1 MKTSMLPIIAFNGVY
16 LLAALAWTLVHGNFE
31 FLAYIAVVLL
41 AAGVVI
47 AIHSRHSLPP
57 ALLWCLSVWG
67 LLHMAGGLV
76 TVPQSWPVGGDSHV
90 LYNLWL
96 VEDILKFDQL
106 VHAWG
111 FAITT
116 WLCWEGL
123 RSMLAEGGR
132 AVRPTV
138 GKLVLCVAAGMGF
151 GALNEVI
158 EFTVTLLVP
167 ETNVGGYFNNSMD
180 LVFNMLGAILA
191 ALVIRWSY
199 RTG

>member
-1 MKTSMLPIIAFNGVY
+1 MKTPMLPLVAFNGAY
-16 LLAALAWTLVHGNFE
+16 LLAALAWALGHGNYE
-31 FLAYIAVVLL
+31 FLAYIAVVLV

-47 AIHSRHSLPP
+47 SIHLRHPLSP

-96 VEDILKFDQL
+96 LEDVLKFDQL

-123 RSMLAEGGR
+123 RSMLEEGGQ
-132 AVRPTV
+132 AVTPTV

-167 ETNVGGYFNNSMD
+167 DTNVGGYLNNSLD

-191 ALVIRWSY
+191 ALVIRWRYS
-199 RTG
+199 TH